1 MTSYTSADTSK
12 SISIN
17 AFRHLAFS
25 LFCALFGAVY
35 EKFSFGVYSCCMI
48 YAFVIPLILGSIPLL
63 SIAIWGKKYPDKTAL
78 TTWNSGIAV
87 LTVGCIVQGVLE
99 IYGTTNHL
107 MIVYPIAGFILLSA
121 GIILFFC
128 NLFRKSNKTHT
139 L

>member
-1 MTSYTSADTSK
+1 MTSSTSADTPK

-35 EKFSFGVYSCCMI
+35 EKFSFGVYSFYMI
-48 YAFVIPLILGSIPLL
+48 YAFIIPLILGSIPLL
-63 SIAIWGKKYPDKTAL
+63 SIAIWGKVYPDKKAL
-78 TTWNSGIAV
+78 TAWNCGIAA

>member
-1 MTSYTSADTSK
+1 MTSSTSADTPK
-12 SISIN
+12 LISIN

-35 EKFSFGVYSCCMI
+35 EKFSFGVYSYYMI
-48 YAFVIPLILGSIPLL
+48 YAFLIHLILGTIPLL

-78 TTWNSGIAV
+78 TAWNSGIAV
-87 LTVGCIVQGVLE
+87 LTVGCIVQGVLA

-121 GIILFFC
+121 GIILFSC
-128 NLFRKSNKTHT
+128 NLFRKSNKTYT

>member
-1 MTSYTSADTSK
+1 MINSASEYVDLIESTV
-12 SISIN
+12 IDI
-17 AFRHLAFS
+17 
-25 LFCALFGAVY
+25 CALFGAVY

-48 YAFVIPLILGSIPLL
+48 YAFLIPLILGTIPLL

-78 TTWNSGIAV
+78 TTWTSGIVV

-128 NLFRKSNKTHT
+128 NLFRKSNKTHS